1 MFFRC
6 IFISFFSALV
16 HFSFVFRV
24 FIRSCISPFIA
35 RTSIRMASLFIMI
48 SLLIYFLIIS
58 EPPGATVEVRSG
70 SSPFSW
76 RSPFPPN
83 SGYIEDLF
91 LSSLQASMKSP
102 VQFQEQAPIT
112 KTNHYNLI
120 PISMFAEFP
129 LPGPKFLEIA
139 LPFGNPAPCITHL
152 TIAVAAASACHDGR
166 QQSAERR
173 RSYP

>member
-1 MFFRC
+1 
-6 IFISFFSALV
+6 
-16 HFSFVFRV
+16 
-24 FIRSCISPFIA
+24 
-35 RTSIRMASLFIMI
+35 MASLLIMI
-48 SLLIYFLIIS
+48 SLLRYFLIIS
-58 EPPGATVEVRSG
+58 EPPGTTMEVRSG
-70 SSPFSW
+70 SGPCLFSW

-83 SGYIEDLF
+83 SGYIEGLI
-91 LSSLQASMKSP
+91 LSSLQTSMKSP
-102 VQFQEQAPIT
+102 VQFQDQAPVT

-173 RSYP
+173 RSYL

>member
-1 MFFRC
+1 
-6 IFISFFSALV
+6 
-16 HFSFVFRV
+16 
-24 FIRSCISPFIA
+24 
-35 RTSIRMASLFIMI
+35 MI
-48 SLLIYFLIIS
+48 SLLRYFLIIS
-58 EPPGATVEVRSG
+58 EPPGTTVEVRSG
-70 SSPFSW
+70 SSLFSK

-83 SGYIEDLF
+83 SGYIEDLI
-91 LSSLQASMKSP
+91 LSSLQTSMKSP
-102 VQFQEQAPIT
+102 VQFQEQAPVT

-129 LPGPKFLEIA
+129 LPDPKFLEIA

-173 RSYP
+173 RSYL